1 MLQRV
6 GRTLAMRVV
15 VPIALMVTIISATG
29 IAAVVTVNRED
40 ARTALE
46 DRAAVTVRVIA
57 GGLAEPLWNVDA
69 ESAAAQLAA
78 LANDPDYLGSRV
90 LDPKGQVFAK
100 SGDVSDG
107 DPSVLVRR
115 ADIQRKAGTRTDK
128 LGTVEIHLS
137 PRRAERQAAERAWL
151 LAGGGLAALV
161 ALCGVL
167 FVMVRGAT
175 RPIVRLTGV
184 MTRLAA
190 GERAVEVPSL
200 DRRDEIG
207 RMAEAVQ
214 VFKEQGAA
222 KQRLEAEQ
230 IELRRQ
236 AEAERHAAIAAVA
249 DDFERRVGSALGEVL
264 RTTDGMGA
272 ATRSLAGVAEH
283 NGQVSR
289 QAAGN
294 AAAVNASVDGM
305 AAAVDELVASIREIS
320 AQAQQ
325 SQSIADE
332 ASRRATKAT
341 EQVAGLV
348 QASDRVSAVVTLIHA
363 IAKQTNLLALNATI
377 EAARAGEAGKGFAVV
392 AGEVKALATQTARAT
407 EDIETQIRAIQG
419 STGSA
424 ADEIVEIARV
434 VESLSQISASI
445 AAAVEEQN
453 AATAEI
459 GRGVSEA
466 AQGVRALLG
475 DVNATSEV
483 AGQTGDAS
491 SQLDSAAGTLSEQ
504 MGAMRSEVAGFI
516 RSLRQSE
523 AA

>member
-6 GRTLAMRVV
+6 GRTLAMRVI
-15 VPIALMVTIISATG
+15 VPIAVMVTVISATG
-29 IAAVVTVNRED
+29 IAAVVTMNRED

-46 DRAAVTVRVIA
+46 DRAAVTVLVIA
-57 GGLAEPLWNVDA
+57 GGLAEPLWNVDQD
-69 ESAAAQLAA
+69 SAAAQLAA
-78 LANDPDYLGSRV
+78 LANDPDYVGSRV
-90 LDPKGQVFAK
+90 LDPKGEVFAR
-100 SGDVSDG
+100 SGDVSAA
-107 DPSVLVRR
+107 DPAVLVRR
-115 ADIQRKAGTRTDK
+115 TDIQRKADGRLDR

-167 FVMVRGAT
+167 FLMVRGAT
-175 RPIVRLTGV
+175 RPIVRLTAV

-190 GERAVEVPSL
+190 GDGTAEVPSR
-200 DRRDEIG
+200 DRSDEIG
-207 RMAEAVQ
+207 RMAAAVQ

-222 KQRLEAEQ
+222 NQRLEAEQ
-230 IELRRQ
+230 VELRRR

-249 DDFERRVGSALGEVL
+249 DDFERRVGTTLSEVL
-264 RTTDGMGA
+264 RTTDGMGD
-272 ATRSLAGVAEH
+272 ATRSLAGVAEQ
-283 NGQVSR
+283 NGQLSR

-320 AQAQQ
+320 VQAQH

-332 ASRRATKAT
+332 ASRRASRAT
-341 EQVAGLV
+341 DQVAGLV
-348 QASDRVSAVVTLIHA
+348 QASDRVSAVVTLINA

-392 AGEVKALATQTARAT
+392 AGEVKALATQTAKAT
-407 EDIETQIRAIQG
+407 EDIETQIRAIQD

-434 VESLSQISASI
+434 VHGLSQISASI
-445 AAAVEEQN
+445 AASVEEQN
-453 AATAEI
+453 AATTEI

-466 AQGVRALLG
+466 AQGVRALLS
-475 DVNATSEV
+475 DVTATSET
-483 AGQTGDAS
+483 AGQTGAAS
-491 SQLDSAAGTLSEQ
+491 VQLEGAAGALTGQ
-504 MGAMRSEVAGFI
+504 MDRMRGEVAGFI
-516 RSLRQSE
+516 RSLRKSD